1 MIGVIGL
8 NHKTAPV
15 EIREKYSID
24 NQGNIK
30 LTKEISSISYI
41 DEVLI
46 LSTCNRTE
54 VYFVA
59 EKSHIKKAFDITR
72 KRLHLFVNQSEQANL
87 DQYFYHYQQEEAIK
101 HLFRVISS
109 LDSLVLGEYQI
120 VSQIKDAFRLS
131 KEAGTIGKIFK
142 RLFIKALETGKL
154 VRTKTAMSVGAF
166 SVSYA
171 AVEKCQKYFDNLEE
185 KKILLIGAGETG
197 ELVVKNLNKKGCRNI
212 TITNRTAEKAQVLA
226 NRYDGKAIG
235 FQDYMENLH
244 EAEIVITS
252 VSGKNHLFDAQTIK
266 PHLNGHPMLLIDL
279 GIPRNIN
286 PDVSELPNITLL
298 NIDDLEEVVASN
310 HEKKQDYI
318 SVAEKIIDIKIN
330 EFSDWL
336 YAQNLSPAIQNIIH
350 SVSLI
355 NERELATQKSI
366 CSEEAQQLLE
376 KHSNYIYEKLTNTLI
391 KNLKI
396 ISDNGRKTEYTKII
410 KELFNVTNEE

>member
-59 EKSHIKKAFDITR
+59 EESYTRKAFDVIR
-72 KRLHLFVNQSEQANL
+72 KQLHLFVNQLEQINL
-87 DQYFYHYQQEEAIK
+87 NQYFYHYQQEEAIK

-120 VSQIKDAFRLS
+120 VSQIKEAFRLA
-131 KEAGTIGKIFK
+131 KEAGTIGKVFK

-171 AVEKCQKYFDNLEE
+171 AVEKCQKYFGNLEE

-226 NRYDGKAIG
+226 NRYNGKVIG

-244 EAEIVITS
+244 EAEIVVTS

-298 NIDDLEEVVASN
+298 NIDDLEEVVTAN
-310 HEKKQDYI
+310 HEKKQNYI
-318 SVAEKIIDIKIN
+318 SVAEEIIDNKVN

-336 YAQNLSPAIQNIIH
+336 YAQNLSPAIQNILH

-355 NERELATQKSI
+355 NERELATQKYI
-366 CSEEAQQLLE
+366 CPEETQQLLE
-376 KHSNYIYEKLTNTLI
+376 KHSNYISEKLTNTLI

-410 KELFNVTNEE
+410 KELFNVTDEE

>member
-59 EKSHIKKAFDITR
+59 EESYTRKAFDVIR
-72 KRLHLFVNQSEQANL
+72 KQLHLFVNQLEQINL
-87 DQYFYHYQQEEAIK
+87 NQYFYHYQQEEAIK

-120 VSQIKDAFRLS
+120 VSQIKEAFRLT
-131 KEAGTIGKIFK
+131 KEAGTIGKVFK

-171 AVEKCQKYFDNLEE
+171 AVEKCQKYFGNLEE

-226 NRYDGKAIG
+226 NRYNGKVIG

-244 EAEIVITS
+244 EAEIVVTS

-298 NIDDLEEVVASN
+298 NIDDLEEVVTAN
-310 HEKKQDYI
+310 HEKKQNYI
-318 SVAEKIIDIKIN
+318 SVAEEIIDNKVN

-336 YAQNLSPAIQNIIH
+336 YAQNLSPAIQNILH

-366 CSEEAQQLLE
+366 CPEETQQLLE
-376 KHSNYIYEKLTNTLI
+376 KHSNYISEKLTNTLI

-410 KELFNVTNEE
+410 KELFNVTDEE